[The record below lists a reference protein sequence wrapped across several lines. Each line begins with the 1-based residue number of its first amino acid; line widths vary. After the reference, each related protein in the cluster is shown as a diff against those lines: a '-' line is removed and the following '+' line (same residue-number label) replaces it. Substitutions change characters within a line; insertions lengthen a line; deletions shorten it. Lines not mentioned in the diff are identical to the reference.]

1 LSENLDNQWNRC
13 LNRAV
18 IGLLNTG
25 EQAVI
30 YFTRRD
36 LLGESVGPLE
46 KVWNLPEPLRI
57 IRKQQPDGSWKG
69 PVRKTV
75 VFPENHSDL
84 VATFKSFRMLIERYE
99 YSRDSEVAES
109 AAEFLFSFQTAEGDI
124 RGFIANQYATYYT
137 GAVLSLLIQ
146 AGYAEDPR
154 IEKGIQWLLSMR
166 QSDGGWTIPILTHKL
181 DRATQNRLT
190 SRYAEPLQPDRSKPF
205 SHHWTGMVLRAFA
218 ALPAYQKSEAVTAA
232 SGLLK
237 SRFFLPDAYS
247 SYRAADYWIR
257 FEHPFWWNNLV
268 TALDSLSL
276 LGVPGDDP
284 DIRRGLDWLREHQEE
299 DGLWRR
305 SYAKSRG
312 EEKVS
317 TKAQEMKL
325 WITLAIC
332 RVFIRFTRNG
342 QSVSISDGKAC

>member
-1 LSENLDNQWNRC
+1 LAKTAEGGSAASLAGVRQRGADF
-13 LNRAV
+13 
-18 IGLLNTG
+18 
-25 EQAVI
+25 
-30 YFTRRD
+30 FTRRD
-36 LLGESVGPLE
+36 LLGEDAGSVNRLW
-46 KVWNLPEPLRI
+46 KLPGAQKILGR
-57 IRKQQPDGSWKG
+57 QLPDGSWPRPG
-69 PVRKTV
+69 APRHTAVNY
-75 VFPENHSDL
+75 P
-84 VATFKSFRMLIERYE
+84 LIETWREFRFLVEQYGVTRE
-99 YSRDSEVAES
+99 QPQARK
-109 AAEFLFSFQTAEGDI
+109 AAEFLFSCQSKEGDI
-124 RGFIANQYATYYT
+124 RGFLANQYATYYT

-247 SYRAADYWIR
+247 SYRAAEYWIR
-257 FEHPFWWNNLV
+257 FEYPFWWNNLV

-276 LGVPGDDP
+276 IGLPRDDEN
-284 DIRRGLDWLREHQEE
+284 IRQALDWLRDHQES